1 MYKEIQQRKISSKEI
16 NNPKKDKKD
25 KKNSFTRKKES
36 QKLITNYNN
45 NANTESRTSK
55 KESNLK
61 MNHLNLKN
69 ITRKIDLFAISLS
82 RKTNTKNLIKN
93 KIKKIKN
100 EKNKSF
106 KKINKKEK
114 RNYNIIKKKKFKS
127 INKINLF
134 GTKKLGL
141 WKIFR
146 PCKIKKT
153 NYFKYIL
160 GNKNN
165 H

>member
-69 ITRKIDLFAISLS
+69 IIRKIDLFAISLS
-82 RKTNTKNLIKN
+82 RKTNNKNLIKN

-100 EKNKSF
+100 NNKPIINFIKIKTNKNKENLNIAKHSYLKDNSSK
-106 KKINKKEK
+106 KKI
-114 RNYNIIKKKKFKS
+114 
-127 INKINLF
+127 L
-134 GTKKLGL
+134 
-141 WKIFR
+141 
-146 PCKIKKT
+146 
-153 NYFKYIL
+153 
-160 GNKNN
+160 
-165 H
+165 